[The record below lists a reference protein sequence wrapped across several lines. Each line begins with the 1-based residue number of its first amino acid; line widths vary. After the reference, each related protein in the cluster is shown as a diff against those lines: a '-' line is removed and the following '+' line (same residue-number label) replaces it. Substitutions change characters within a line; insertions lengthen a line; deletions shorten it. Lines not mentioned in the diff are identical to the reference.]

1 MQRVPRVS
9 VLLPVHNP
17 GPYLGPALASL
28 RGQTLGDTFEV
39 VCVDDGCSDGSGEA
53 LDRVAAADPRFRVL
67 HPGRVGLIEAAN
79 LAAREARG
87 QYRAR
92 FDADDAMHPRR
103 LELQAAWLDDHPAED
118 VVASRVRHFPR
129 PEVLGGNLAYEE
141 WLNASL
147 THEEIAREFLV
158 ESPIPN
164 PSAMWR
170 PEVFERAGGYRD
182 DGLPEDYDF
191 WLRAFEAGARFAKLP
206 EVLHFWRDHG
216 ARVTRTHP
224 RYSVEAFLRAKAGYL
239 QRGPLAGKQPYV
251 IWGAGMIGRRLAR
264 LLVRAGRPPVAL
276 LDIDRAKVGRTRQG
290 RPILP
295 PEAWRPGSTLLL
307 GAVGARGARA
317 LIRERLD
324 CWGLVETR
332 DYWMLA

>member
-1 MQRVPRVS
+1 MQPAARVS
-9 VLLPVHNP
+9 VLFPVHNP
-17 GPYLGPALASL
+17 GPFLGPALTSL
-28 RGQTLGDTFEV
+28 RRQTLGRGFEV
-39 VCVDDGCSDGSGEA
+39 VCVDDGCTDGSGEI
-53 LDRVAAADPRFRVL
+53 LDRVADADPRFRVL
-67 HPGRVGLIEAAN
+67 HPGRIGLVKAAN
-79 LAAREARG
+79 LTAREASG
-87 QYRAR
+87 AYWAR

-103 LELQAAWLDDHPAED
+103 LELQADWLDRNAADD

-141 WLNASL
+141 WLNGCL
-147 THEEIAREFLV
+147 THAQIAREFLV

-170 PEVFERAGGYRD
+170 AEVFDRAGGYRE

-191 WLRAFEAGARFAKLP
+191 WLRAFEAGARFAKCP

-216 ARVTRTHP
+216 ARVTRNHP
-224 RYSVEAFLRAKAGYL
+224 RYSVEAFLKAKVGYL
-239 QRGPLAGKQPYV
+239 LRGPLRTGRPFV
-251 IWGAGMIGRRLAR
+251 VWGAGMIGRRLTR

-276 LDIDRAKVGRTRQG
+276 LDIDRAKIGRTRQG
-290 RPILP
+290 RPIVP

-307 GAVGARGARA
+307 AAVGARGARG
-317 LIRERLD
+317 LIRARLEG
-324 CWGLVETR
+324 WGLVEAR